1 MKKLILLT
9 ILSIICLNSIAQ
21 TEYFRIVE
29 ASYEI
34 SGITTE
40 TIDIKP
46 NQKIVDYS
54 DNDIILM
61 GNLLR
66 YVKNSNERVY
76 SKEDYVGTKRLY
88 IYDNE
93 YIYVSR
99 YDFGDDDIITKVV
112 YFIKYPHY
120 CPVKVPD
127 DYYKV

>member
-1 MKKLILLT
+1 M
-9 ILSIICLNSIAQ
+9 ICLNSIAQ
-21 TEYFRIVE
+21 TEYFRIIE

-34 SGITTE
+34 AGITTE

-61 GNLLR
+61 GNFLR
-66 YVKNSNERVY
+66 YVKNSNEKVY

-93 YIYVSR
+93 YIYVNR
-99 YDFGDDDIITKVV
+99 YDFGANDIITKVV
-112 YFIKYPHY
+112 YFLKYPNNSKTLRLDCIPY
-120 CPVKVPD
+120 E
-127 DYYKV
+127 

>member
-112 YFIKYPHY
+112 YFIKYPNNSKTLRLDCIPY
-120 CPVKVPD
+120 E
-127 DYYKV
+127 